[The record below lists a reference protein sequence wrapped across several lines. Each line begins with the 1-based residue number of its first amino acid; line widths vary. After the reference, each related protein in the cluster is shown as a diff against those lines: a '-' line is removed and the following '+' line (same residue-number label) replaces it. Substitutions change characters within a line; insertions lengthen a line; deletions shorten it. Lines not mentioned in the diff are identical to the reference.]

1 MKVIDTISPTEELL
15 VVVVGSGVVVVV
27 GAGVVLVVGAGVVL
41 VVGAGVIVASVVV
54 ISGVVAGV
62 EVVGPDDNLEMFVV
76 RRLTA
81 W

>member
-27 GAGVVLVVGAGVVL
+27 GAGVVLVVGAGVV
-41 VVGAGVIVASVVV
+41 ASVVV